1 MSQFMSYALF
11 NQAGSPAPCCAYAK
25 VTVNGNNLGIYCH
38 VETIRQPLLKRE
50 FGNDKGALYEGTVVD
65 FFEGWPGSF
74 EKKVG
79 EDKPGRKKIK
89 QLIQALQGEEGDIL
103 LSSNAIGRG
112 WVPTSGQYDEQWMK
126 LDFGD
131 FNWKLGRNG
140 AGYEKGNR
148 EQDINI

>member
-65 FFEGWPGSF
+65 FFEGWTGSF

-103 LSSNAIGRG
+103 LSSNAIR
-112 WVPTSGQYDEQWMK
+112 TR
-126 LDFGD
+126 
-131 FNWKLGRNG
+131 LGANQRPV
-140 AGYEKGNR
+140 R
-148 EQDINI
+148 